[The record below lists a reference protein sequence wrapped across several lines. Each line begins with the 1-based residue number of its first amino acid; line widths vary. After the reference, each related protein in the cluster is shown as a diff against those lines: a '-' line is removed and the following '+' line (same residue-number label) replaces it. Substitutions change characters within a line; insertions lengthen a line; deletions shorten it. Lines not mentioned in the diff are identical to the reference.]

1 MASIEFKETVSRQF
15 CFGDADFC
23 ICEDCTCGKEGPNV
37 PSSGPSRF
45 AVIDDDQ
52 LAELAKGKR
61 SKNTANSTT
70 WAVKVFNDWTKARKH
85 SLKKAEN
92 VPEDFLTRPKTDI
105 KALNLWLSRFVA
117 EARNKGRK
125 HYSPTS
131 LQGFLRYMRERN
143 IDTPNFLKTRK
154 VFIFVSYML
163 SWREFFVIF
172 NSKALVQR

>member
-1 MASIEFKETVSRQF
+1 MTPE
-15 CFGDADFC
+15 
-23 ICEDCTCGKEGPNV
+23 
-37 PSSGPSRF
+37 
-45 AVIDDDQ
+45 

-61 SKNTANSTT
+61 SKNSANSTT

-92 VPEDFLTRPKTDI
+92 VPENFLTRPETDI

-131 LQGFLRYMRERN
+131 LQGLLAGLLRYMRERN

-154 VFIFVSYML
+154 IFVFVSYML

-172 NSKALVQR
+172 DSKALVQR